1 MVVTVR
7 NFNWNLDVFLT
18 DILDI
23 CVAFFFVK
31 LFCHQFEIS
40 VAFLFLRGSTL
51 FFGNIGVGH
60 VAGLVH
66 EGLAPFHNLALV
78 PGDDDDGDDGDD
90 DGVVP
95 GHRDGVAL
103 HLGDLF
109 ALLPYIRFKPSCFT
123 FLQISRLPSFSIF
136 FIVPRS
142 VLNIVKVLKLSFH
155 IVCLLALPG
164 AMVVRRRVEF
174 VELIPSELVVVF
186 NC

>member
-78 PGDDDDGDDGDD
+78 PG
-90 DGVVP
+90 
-95 GHRDGVAL
+95 HRDGVAL

-123 FLQISRLPSFSIF
+123 FLQISCLSSFSIF
-136 FIVPRS
+136 FFVPRS
-142 VLNIVKVLKLSFH
+142 VLNIVKVLKFSFH

>member
-1 MVVTVR
+1 MRLRHWRRMWRVVVTIWNFHWRRWGWRVVVTVR

-66 EGLAPFHNLALV
+66 
-78 PGDDDDGDDGDD
+78 
-90 DGVVP
+90 
-95 GHRDGVAL
+95 
-103 HLGDLF
+103 
-109 ALLPYIRFKPSCFT
+109 
-123 FLQISRLPSFSIF
+123 
-136 FIVPRS
+136 
-142 VLNIVKVLKLSFH
+142 
-155 IVCLLALPG
+155 
-164 AMVVRRRVEF
+164 
-174 VELIPSELVVVF
+174 
-186 NC
+186 